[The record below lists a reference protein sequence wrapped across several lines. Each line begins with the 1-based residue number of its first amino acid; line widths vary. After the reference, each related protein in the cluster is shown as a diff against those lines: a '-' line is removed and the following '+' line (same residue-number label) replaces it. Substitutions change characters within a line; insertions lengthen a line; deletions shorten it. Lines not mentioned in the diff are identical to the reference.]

1 MFFLVHA
8 QVQEQVPLQHFCSQ
22 LCWHHLYLEKL
33 RLVWFGVCYY
43 VKTAVPVLT
52 LSQQNH
58 TIAAVIPVQLS
69 FLHLFNRR
77 LHLGCW

>member
-1 MFFLVHA
+1 MGFFLVHA

-22 LCWHHLYLEKL
+22 LCRYHL
-33 RLVWFGVCYY
+33 WFGVCPH
-43 VKTAVPVLT
+43 VKTDVPVLT

-69 FLHLFNRR
+69 FLLLFSGR
-77 LHLGCW
+77 LH